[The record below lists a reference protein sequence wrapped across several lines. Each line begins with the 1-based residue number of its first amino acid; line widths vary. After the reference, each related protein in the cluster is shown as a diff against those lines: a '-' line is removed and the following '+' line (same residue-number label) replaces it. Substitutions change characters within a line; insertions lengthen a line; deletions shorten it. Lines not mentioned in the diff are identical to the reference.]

1 MKIVLVTGGFDPIH
15 SGHIE
20 YFKAAKQLGDKLVVG
35 INSDKWLTRKKGR
48 PFLSFEERK
57 IVIENAV
64 KKIFGEHIQIKFSSK
79 QAKLNIAGKLEKEIE
94 KKNTYPPTTQTQEI
108 KNPNFP
114 KDLPRKED
122 YENST
127 KNLANFF
134 NREIIDLE
142 E

>member
-1 MKIVLVTGGFDPIH
+1 MLLSQQAELESIDSDEIVI
-15 SGHIE
+15 
-20 YFKAAKQLGDKLVVG
+20 A
-35 INSDKWLTRKKGR
+35 
-48 PFLSFEERK
+48 LSANWENMIKSRK

-114 KDLPRKED
+114 KDMPRKED

-134 NREIIDLE
+134 NGEIIDLE